1 MTWATLSRPPAGERP
16 DAGTRAVPGQGW
28 MGNGEF
34 RLLRLRNIR
43 GEIAAKVKA
52 WQPFRSRSASDSAR
66 AFDAIPGLQL
76 HDNFAAPGGY
86 RRLFDSISMLEVLAA
101 VMLCIRARL

>member
-52 WQPFRSRSASDSAR
+52 WQPFGLIRLVIQRASSASHAR
-66 AFDAIPGLQL
+66 AAFSP
-76 HDNFAAPGGY
+76 
-86 RRLFDSISMLEVLAA
+86 
-101 VMLCIRARL
+101 